1 MHCYSGISSQT
12 VSFFSPLRK
21 IGPFLGDA
29 CPQAPTWHEVKR
41 SSDIRSCKW
50 AMAADGTLIAL
61 LFAAVY
67 VPLCDSPEH
76 KNKAVSRPGAKIICD
91 PHNYVGQGVWIIKE
105 ARLPWSSEKKKKEI
119 YLANEDTGI
128 FNFDILIL
136 NTNIEYSVLT
146 GLSGF
151 NFFLWDSFFP

>member
-1 MHCYSGISSQT
+1 MQQTIDTGSSYYPIWICTAPHFYTSEGKFLNNSCQQDKVMHCYSGISSQT
-12 VSFFSPLRK
+12 VSFFFPPPQK

-61 LFAAVY
+61 LFAAVC
-67 VPLCDSPEH
+67 VPLCGSQEH
-76 KNKAVSRPGAKIICD
+76 KNKAVSQPSVKIICD

-105 ARLPWSSEKKKKEI
+105 DRLQ
-119 YLANEDTGI
+119 
-128 FNFDILIL
+128 
-136 NTNIEYSVLT
+136 
-146 GLSGF
+146 
-151 NFFLWDSFFP
+151 